1 MLYGDRKYYLS
12 HPMKG
17 MFKLIVRAFMCCLLV
32 GMAQHASAQFQDDFT
47 DGDFTGSPTWS
58 GDASL
63 FTVVDDGGN
72 MRLRSNSS
80 AAANYYLSTPSS
92 LATDAQWEFFINLK
106 FATSGANYVD
116 VYLMSPQT
124 DLGLRPDGYF
134 VRIGDTQDNIV
145 LYKRVAGINSI
156 LVGSTGVVSSSSNNP
171 FRIRVTRDLDNNWTL
186 AYQQGGIGAFNT
198 VGTIPD
204 NTFASSS
211 HFGVVIV
218 QSVAASVVNNHF
230 FDDLSV
236 SQIPVDGTAPTLS
249 AVSVVDAQTID
260 VQFNEPVELAS
271 AQNAGNYGLAPQ
283 ISITSALR
291 DALDP
296 ARVRLSLGSAMQNGS
311 NYTLTANA
319 VEDLAGN
326 ATVNASASFLY
337 FVADVP
343 SYRDVVINELMADPN
358 PPLGLPDAEYIELFN
373 STTDKYFDLAGW
385 RITTSSTSAT
395 LPSYPLAPGAYVLLA
410 STANHPLF
418 SFVSNSLPFGL
429 GSTALVNGGTT
440 VTLEG
445 LGGVPLDMLSYTLD
459 WYQDAGRSDGGWS
472 LEQIDPY
479 NPCSGKSNWR
489 ASNAVQGG
497 TPGLPN
503 SVLDETPDTDAPSLM
518 QVLTLQADLVEL
530 VFNEGMDAT
539 SVANGSYTITPALDL
554 AQVTGIAPSV
564 QRVQLL
570 LAEDMEAGV
579 VYSITV
585 AGVSD
590 CTGNLIGSNN
600 VGQFAL
606 PEIAEPGDVVV
617 NEVLSNPI
625 TTGGEYVELYNRSDK
640 VLSLQGWQMAN
651 ESSGVIGSPRSIS
664 TTPLLFFP
672 GTYYLLTRNINV
684 TASQFPQGQSARF
697 VTVDLPSYTNTRGT
711 VVVLDGQGTVIDLY
725 RYDEDQQFPLLR
737 SVKGV
742 ALERQDPDRPTADVS
757 NWHSAAASVGYG
769 TPGYKNSQFAP
780 MPMPTG
786 ELTIEPAIFS
796 PDNDG
801 FQDVLTVAYSFQ
813 QPGFVGTMGV
823 FDMAGREV
831 RRLMDNQ
838 LLGTLGA
845 VTWDGV
851 QDSGSKGRMG
861 PYVIQ
866 LEVFDLSGNVERY
879 RKTVTLAHR
888 LD

>member
-1 MLYGDRKYYLS
+1 
-12 HPMKG
+12 MKG
-17 MFKLIVRAFMCCLLV
+17 MFKLLVRVSMCCWLAGL
-32 GMAQHASAQFQDDFT
+32 AQHASAQFQDDFT
-47 DGDFTGSPTWS
+47 DGDFTDSPTWS

-80 AAANYYLSTPSS
+80 GAGTYHLSTPST
-92 LATDAQWEFFINLK
+92 LAADAQWEFFINLK
-106 FATSGANYVD
+106 FATSGVNYVD
-116 VYLMSPQT
+116 VYLMSPQA
-124 DLGLRPDGYF
+124 DLNTRPDGYF
-134 VRIGDTQDNIV
+134 VRIGDTSDNIV

-156 LVGSTGVVSSSSNNP
+156 VVGSAGVVSSSSNNP
-171 FRIRVTRDLDNNWTL
+171 FRIRVTRDLSNNWTL

-198 VGTIPD
+198 VGTAPD
-204 NTFASSS
+204 NTFTTSS
-211 HFGVVIV
+211 HFGLLIV
-218 QSVAASVVNNHF
+218 QSIAASVANNHF
-230 FDDLSV
+230 FDDFSV
-236 SQIPVDGTAPTLS
+236 STIPVDETAPTITS
-249 AVSVVDAQTID
+249 VSVVDAQTID
-260 VQFNEPVELAS
+260 VQFDEPVELAS
-271 AQNAGNYGLAPQ
+271 AQNAGNYGLSPQ
-283 ISITSALR
+283 INIAGAVR
-291 DALDP
+291 DVVDP
-296 ARVRLSLGSAMQNGS
+296 ARVRLSLASTMQNGS
-311 NYTLTANA
+311 TYTFTANA

-343 SYRDVVINELMADPN
+343 TYRSVVINELMVDPN

-385 RITTSSTSAT
+385 RITTSTTSAI
-395 LPSYPLAPGAYVLLA
+395 LPSYPLAPGEYVLLA
-410 STANHPLF
+410 STANHPMF
-418 SFVSNSLPFGL
+418 SFVPNSLPFGL

-445 LGGVPLDMLSYTLD
+445 LGGVPLDMVAYTLA
-459 WYQDAGRSDGGWS
+459 WYQDASRNDGGWS
-472 LEQIDPY
+472 LEQINPY
-479 NPCSGKSNWR
+479 NPCSGQGNWR

-503 SVLDETPDTDAPSLM
+503 SVLNVTPDTDAPSLV
-518 QVLTLQADLVEL
+518 QVLTVQADLVEL

-539 SVANGSYTITPALDL
+539 SIANGSYTISPALAL
-554 AQVTGIAPSV
+554 AQVTGIAPSN
-564 QRVQLL
+564 QRVRLL
-570 LAEDMEAGV
+570 LSEEMEPGV
-579 VYSITV
+579 VYTITV
-585 AGVSD
+585 TGVTD
-590 CTGNLIGSNN
+590 CPGNLIGSNN
-600 VGQFAL
+600 TGQFAL

-651 ESSGVIGSPRSIS
+651 ETNGVVGSPRTIS

-672 GTYYLLTRNINV
+672 DTYYLLTRNVNV
-684 TASQFPQGQSARF
+684 TTSQFPQGRSERF
-697 VTVDLPSYTNTRGT
+697 VTVDLPSYTNARGT
-711 VVVLDGQGTVIDLY
+711 VVVLDGQGTVMDLY
-725 RYDEDQQFPLLR
+725 RYDEAQQFPLLR

-742 ALERQDPDRPTADVS
+742 ALERQDPERPTDDVS

-769 TPGYKNSQFAP
+769 TPGYRNSQYAP
-780 MPMPTG
+780 TPVPTG

-813 QPGFVGTMGV
+813 KAGFVGTMGV

-831 RRLMDNQ
+831 RRLLDNQ
-838 LLGTLGA
+838 LLGTAGA

-866 LEVFDLSGNVERY
+866 LEVYDLSGNVERY